1 MATSR
6 DDFVIAFR
14 SAFLKKKD
22 KQKFSL
28 ISLIFLSI
36 LILILSSFNFK
47 MIEIIKSGINEI
59 IYRTSYIISIPENKI
74 KNINNQLKTHFKIY
88 YDYQNLESELRSL
101 KQKKLT
107 NDFLKLENEKLRKL
121 MNEGINSNE
130 IVAKV
135 LIDRESP
142 FLKSIILNKGSRE
155 KVKIGMAILDG
166 IYLVGKIIE
175 VNYTNSRAL
184 LLSDINSKIPVIL
197 QPLDIQAIASG
208 VGKEHG
214 NIQFSKEEYK
224 ESFKTNEV
232 IVYTSGLGGL
242 FKPGLPVGK
251 IFKDDINKVYYFS
264 DYSQLD
270 YVKINSYNFV
280 GNNWCHHLIN
290 IQFLILFFLI
300 CQ

>member
-36 LILILSSFNFK
+36 LILILSSLNFK
-47 MIEIIKSGINEI
+47 MIKIIKSGINEI

-264 DYSQLD
+264 DFSQLD

-280 GNNWCHHLIN
+280 GNN
-290 IQFLILFFLI
+290 
-300 CQ
+300 